1 MSGVGKQNRACWSGH
16 TESNVLGMSVPD
28 QVPNS
33 THLPLEQQVDESVCV
48 CVCVCVFVL
57 CVCAHECTRVFSQA
71 CDYQHGEE
79 KIKSPS
85 GCLMRDESCSE
96 LKGDDGKIKSVCI
109 CSISLPNVRAQL
121 RSPPDLKEKH
131 SDVRS

>member
-48 CVCVCVFVL
+48 CVCVCLHIMKSRPAGLFAV
-57 CVCAHECTRVFSQA
+57 SSP
-71 CDYQHGEE
+71 EE
-79 KIKSPS
+79 
-85 GCLMRDESCSE
+85 
-96 LKGDDGKIKSVCI
+96 V
-109 CSISLPNVRAQL
+109 VQ
-121 RSPPDLKEKH
+121 
-131 SDVRS
+131 

>member
-1 MSGVGKQNRACWSGH
+1 MSLR
-16 TESNVLGMSVPD
+16 
-28 QVPNS
+28 
-33 THLPLEQQVDESVCV
+33 VCV
-48 CVCVCVFVL
+48 CVCT
-57 CVCAHECTRVFSQA
+57 HECTRAHAQA

-85 GCLMRDESCSE
+85 GCLMREESGRE
-96 LKGDDGKIKSVCI
+96 VKGDDGKIKSVCI